1 MYEWVHKISSSVIS
15 IDVIKNDHSLFCT
28 EIDHLIS
35 EILLGRGDFSLVGE
49 FGNLNDKLDAAKRE
63 AIQTARESISRV
75 PSSTPINQA
84 TSTITSSNTRTSN
97 LDDVFNAND
106 EIEKGGGKQ
115 RVNLSSIPDPSNTSS
130 SNTVVGR
137 DMRSNI
143 ILDHNSPRRRNIL
156 NPDINPLR
164 NDSGRN
170 AQTLLGIL
178 YKSF

>member
-49 FGNLNDKLDAAKRE
+49 FGNLKDKLDAAKRE

-106 EIEKGGGKQ
+106 EIEKGG
-115 RVNLSSIPDPSNTSS
+115 VN
-130 SNTVVGR
+130 R
-137 DMRSNI
+137 E
-143 ILDHNSPRRRNIL
+143 
-156 NPDINPLR
+156 
-164 NDSGRN
+164 
-170 AQTLLGIL
+170 
-178 YKSF
+178 